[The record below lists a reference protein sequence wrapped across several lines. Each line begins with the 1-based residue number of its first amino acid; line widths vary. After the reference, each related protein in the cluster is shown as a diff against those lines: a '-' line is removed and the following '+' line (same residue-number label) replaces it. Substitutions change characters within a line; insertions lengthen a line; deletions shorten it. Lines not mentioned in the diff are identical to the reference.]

1 MRATAQRF
9 NRAVG
14 RFPLLGRDYD
24 IAAIRAQ
31 LRAADLQVNDQDGDV
46 CLGGTRLDECAT
58 EILAREMAQLAIA
71 EINRTAG
78 ILFGDIFKPV
88 QLSGTTIQLAG
99 DGTAVRHSRAIFLTS
114 LTISATAADPTVLD
128 GESGTG
134 PTLHQPSG

>member
-1 MRATAQRF
+1 MLRDGVATQSR
-9 NRAVG
+9 RW

-31 LRAADLQVNDQDGDV
+31 LPAAAFPVNDQDGDV

-58 EILAREMAQLAIA
+58 EILARGMAQLAIG

-88 QLSGTTIQLAG
+88 QLSGTTIELAG
-99 DGTAVRHSRAIFLTS
+99 DGTAVRHSRAIFLSS
-114 LTISATAADPTVLD
+114 LTISAAADPTVLD
-128 GESGTG
+128 GESCTR
-134 PTLHQPSG
+134 PTLHQASG